1 MIEGV
6 DINWDTIPVSSPVI
20 KLVHVANFNELN
32 AVNVVGK
39 LMCCIVFACYVG
51 FGQHK
56 LMRVHKKAVYWIW
69 FASPTS
75 LRHHKDTEG
84 LSSFPF
90 KENLQH

>member
-56 LMRVHKKAVYWIW
+56 LMRVHKKAVG
-69 FASPTS
+69 FG
-75 LRHHKDTEG
+75 LHHPPAFGTTKTPKG
-84 LSSFPF
+84 
-90 KENLQH
+90 

>member
-6 DINWDTIPVSSPVI
+6 DINWDAIPVSSPVI

-56 LMRVHKKAVYWIW
+56 LMRVHKKAVYSG
-69 FASPTS
+69 FG
-75 LRHHKDTEG
+75 LHHPPAFGTTKTPKG
-84 LSSFPF
+84 
-90 KENLQH
+90 

>member
-6 DINWDTIPVSSPVI
+6 EINWDAIPVSSPVI

-51 FGQHK
+51 FGKHK
-56 LMRVHKKAVYWIW
+56 LMRVHKKAILLDLVCVTQKPS
-69 FASPTS
+69 APQ
-75 LRHHKDTEG
+75 RHRRAKFF
-84 LSSFPF
+84 SF
-90 KENLQH
+90 